1 MILFVINWSE
11 TAEIIWRWYRDFDFK
26 MTFIVH
32 VLLPSVKEILHNDL
46 GEIEYG

>member
-1 MILFVINWSE
+1 MIFVIICSE
-11 TAEIIWRWYRDFDFK
+11 TAEIIWRWYCDFDFK

-46 GEIEYG
+46 GK

>member
-1 MILFVINWSE
+1 MIFVIVPKRLE
-11 TAEIIWRWYRDFDFK
+11 LFGECEFDFK

-46 GEIEYG
+46 GK